1 MQIPENK
8 MQLLKG
14 LAFISSILAILLI
27 FVAVENRL
35 NVEKQID
42 QPIAATYA
50 KEVRELRARVTRL
63 ELDVAK
69 LQEAQKQQA
78 K

>member
-14 LAFISSILAILLI
+14 LAFISSILAMLLI

-42 QPIAATYA
+42 EPTAAAYA

-69 LQEAQKQQA
+69 LQEVQKQQA

>member
-1 MQIPENK
+1 MQSPENK
-8 MQLLKG
+8 TPLLKG
-14 LAFISSILAILLI
+14 LALIFSILAMVPI
-27 FVAVENRL
+27 FVAVEDRL

-42 QPIAATYA
+42 QPTAAAYA

-69 LQEAQKQQA
+69 LQEVQKQQA